1 MAAPKALVD
10 VGDLALEVV
19 DQHDRGGDVPPPR
32 FWQLEPLEQLPPLD
46 PEQVG
51 DRARLAE
58 VDQARVD
65 PVLEHRAVLHQ
76 LQTKAGQ
83 LALLADPGIGEPD
96 RRHQVAVAQDRQHLR
111 VDPVGLAGQGSEALD
126 LVGVGDLDLPAFL
139 FERVVDQPGA
149 GHRLDHRADRL
160 MVDLVDPTGEPPQ
173 RVGVGW
179 RGQLVQLLSGLGEQ
193 THLDLLSAEIQSGVQ
208 H

>member
-32 FWQLEPLEQLPPLD
+32 FRHLEPLEQLPPTD

-76 LQTKAGQ
+76 MQTKVRQ
-83 LALLADPGIGEPD
+83 LALLADPRVGQPD
-96 RRHQVAVAQDRQHLR
+96 RRHQVAVAQDRQHPR
-111 VDPVGLAGQGSEALD
+111 VDLVGLAGQGSQALD
-126 LVGVGDLDLPAFL
+126 LLGVGDLDLPAL
-139 FERVVDQPGA
+139 LLKRVVDQPGA

-160 MVDLVDPTGEPPQ
+160 TVDLVDPTGQPPQ
-173 RVGVGW
+173 RVAVRW
-179 RGQLVQLLSGLGEQ
+179 RGQLVQLLSRLGEQ
-193 THLDLLSAEIQSGVQ
+193 THVDLPSAEIQPGVQ